1 MNWRTLK
8 VIGIHIMLACLILEF
23 VTKQD
28 IFFSLD
34 RIGAICILIAANMRL
49 NQLRKRRSKK

>member
-8 VIGIHIMLACLILEF
+8 VIGIHIMIACLVLEF
-23 VTKQD
+23 VTKKD

-34 RIGAICILIAANMRL
+34 RIGCICVLIAANMRL
-49 NQLRKRRSKK
+49 RHLQKRRSKK